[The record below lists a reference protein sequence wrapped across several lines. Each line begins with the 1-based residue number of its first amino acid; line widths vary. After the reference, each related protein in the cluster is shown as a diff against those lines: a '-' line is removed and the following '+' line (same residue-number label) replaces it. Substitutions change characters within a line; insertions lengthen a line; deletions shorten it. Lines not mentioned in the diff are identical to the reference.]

1 MIDIAKYEKILR
13 AELETLETELK
24 SVGHVNADN
33 PGDWESDAK
42 DVDVNASDETDIA
55 DNINA
60 YESNT
65 ALLKQFEVQYNEVKA
80 ALERIKKGTYGICE
94 VSGKPIEKK
103 RLDANPA
110 ARTCIAHKNDTQ

>member
-1 MIDIAKYEKILR
+1 MIDTAKYEKILR

-24 SVGHVNADN
+24 SVGHVNATN

-42 DVDVNASDETDIA
+42 DVDVTASDEADIA

-65 ALLKQFEVQYNEVKA
+65 ALLKQFEVQYNDVKA
-80 ALERIKKGTYGICE
+80 ALERIKKGTYGFCE
-94 VSGKPIEKK
+94 VCKRPIEAK
-103 RLDANPA
+103 RLNATAA
-110 ARTCIAHKNDTQ
+110 ARTCLEHKDQK

>member
-1 MIDIAKYEKILR
+1 MIDITKYEKALR

-24 SVGHVNADN
+24 SVGHINTDN

-42 DVDVNASDETDIA
+42 DVDINTSDEADIA

-65 ALLKQFEVQYNEVKA
+65 ALLKQFEVQYNDVKS
-80 ALERIKKGTYGICE
+80 ALERITKGTYGFCE
-94 VSGKPIEKK
+94 VCKNPIEAK
-103 RLDANPA
+103 RLSANAA
-110 ARTCIAHKNDTQ
+110 ARTCLEHMDQK